1 MYQYG
6 NSIVTFEF
14 LNYQYLLLCKVT
26 LYFTDHQ
33 TMNPTLHNLS
43 HFSED
48 ELVALLQCIT
58 LQAPASTYMSRH
70 NPAFNR
76 VQAAHAV
83 KTNIVEFCG
92 KKINVDMRNLS
103 RVDSYWYDLA
113 TSEGAF
119 GRAIDTVLF
128 TKWAMESIVSTH
140 SKTNQRRWYKH
151 KQHKSKPRVIV
162 DELGDFDFEYPS
174 NRSRIHDLDDDP
186 CPMLCG
192 HDGSIIWDDGAEV

>member
-1 MYQYG
+1 
-6 NSIVTFEF
+6 
-14 LNYQYLLLCKVT
+14 
-26 LYFTDHQ
+26 
-33 TMNPTLHNLS
+33 MNPTLHNLS
-43 HFSED
+43 NFTES
-48 ELVALLQCIT
+48 ELVALLQCLT
-58 LQAPASTYMSRH
+58 LQAPASSYMSRAP
-70 NPAFNR
+70 PAFNR
-76 VQAAHAV
+76 VQAVHAV

-140 SKTNQRRWYKH
+140 SKTNQRKWVKH
-151 KQHKSKPRVIV
+151 TSLKPRVNV

-192 HDGSIIWDDGAEV
+192 HDGSVIWDDGAEV

>member
-1 MYQYG
+1 
-6 NSIVTFEF
+6 
-14 LNYQYLLLCKVT
+14 
-26 LYFTDHQ
+26 
-33 TMNPTLHNLS
+33 MNPTLHNLS
-43 HFSED
+43 HFTES

-58 LQAPASTYMSRH
+58 LQAPASTYMSRA
-70 NPAFNR
+70 PAFNR

-103 RVDSYWYDLA
+103 RVDSYWYDLS

-119 GRAIDTVLF
+119 SRAIDTVLF
-128 TKWAMESIVSTH
+128 TNWAIESIVSTH
-140 SKTNQRRWYKH
+140 FKPNQRKWVKH
-151 KQHKSKPRVIV
+151 ASMQPRGNKSKPRVIV

-174 NRSRIHDLDDDP
+174 SLHDLDDDP

-192 HDGSIIWDDGAEV
+192 HDGSVAWIDNDGAEV